1 MFLTCF
7 MHAQVF
13 TSVGKAERKVSRIKQ
28 VVRGEGG
35 GGGLSSS
42 IIMIHILSAVD
53 MFVE

>member
-35 GGGLSSS
+35 LSSS

>member
-35 GGGLSSS
+35 GSKF
-42 IIMIHILSAVD
+42 IHNNDSHIVCSGYVC
-53 MFVE
+53 

>member
-28 VVRGEGG
+28 VVCVGG

>member
-7 MHAQVF
+7 MHAEVF

-28 VVRGEGG
+28 VVRGW
-35 GGGLSSS
+35 GLSTS

-53 MFVE
+53 MCVE

>member
-1 MFLTCF
+1 

-28 VVRGEGG
+28 VVGG
-35 GGGLSSS
+35 GDLSSS

>member
-1 MFLTCF
+1 

-13 TSVGKAERKVSRIKQ
+13 TSVVKAERKVGRIKQ
-28 VVRGEGG
+28 VVGGRGG
-35 GGGLSSS
+35 GVGGLSTS

>member
-35 GGGLSSS
+35 GGLSSS

>member
-28 VVRGEGG
+28 VVCVWGG
-35 GGGLSSS
+35 GGGSKF
-42 IIMIHILSAVD
+42 IHNNDSHIVCSGYVC
-53 MFVE
+53 

>member
-28 VVRGEGG
+28 VVCGG

>member
-1 MFLTCF
+1 

-28 VVRGEGG
+28 GVWGGG

>member
-1 MFLTCF
+1 

-13 TSVGKAERKVSRIKQ
+13 TSVVKAERKVSRIKQ
-28 VVRGEGG
+28 VVGG
-35 GGGLSSS
+35 GGVGGLSTS

>member
-28 VVRGEGG
+28 VVCG